1 MDPCGSEHNIR
12 HDNSRPFPSSP
23 GPLCQNEVKY
33 SAFDVEM
40 IFHLHANIT
49 HFHVKG
55 CTLGLILKVRVCGTQ
70 KWAKYINIGLYKF
83 WGCKIF
89 TGPKKLQVEKE
100 ALTGRAAKAV
110 YLSLHTGGVGAL

>member
-1 MDPCGSEHNIR
+1 MGQNTISLMIITDHFR
-12 HDNSRPFPSSP
+12 V
-23 GPLCQNEVKY
+23 PLGLCVKMR
-33 SAFDVEM
+33 SFDVEM

-110 YLSLHTGGVGAL
+110 YLSLHTGGVGVL